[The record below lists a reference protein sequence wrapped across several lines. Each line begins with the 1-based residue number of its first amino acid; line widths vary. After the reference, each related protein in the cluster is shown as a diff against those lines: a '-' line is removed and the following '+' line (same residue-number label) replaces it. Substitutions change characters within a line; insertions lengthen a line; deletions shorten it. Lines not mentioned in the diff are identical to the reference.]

1 MLKISLNRI
10 FFMALRN
17 LINTYS
23 YRKDQSFP
31 IDRGATSGIGKRF
44 PCWQE
49 PYIPYALPRNSFEI
63 TGSEIR
69 GCRLANGNDT
79 CICKCL
85 GGTLRVRRN
94 CRFGNTSRTW
104 AKANNGLL
112 GQRSGSQSHR
122 AEQAEREE
130 SQGILAAGLRK
141 GSEREYVP
149 SFFIRIGTRYRRIR
163 KRSKGKPSPQLYAY
177 KIAHLNIVETLWRIL
192 KGKWLRQA
200 DYVSTDSLFYATNRA
215 LAAVG
220 DELIINFTHAA

>member
-10 FFMALRN
+10 FFMALCN

-49 PYIPYALPRNSFEI
+49 PYIPYALPRNSLKSQDLK
-63 TGSEIR
+63 SE
-69 GCRLANGNDT
+69 D
-79 CICKCL
+79 
-85 GGTLRVRRN
+85 V
-94 CRFGNTSRTW
+94 
-104 AKANNGLL
+104 
-112 GQRSGSQSHR
+112 GSQTEMTLVSVNAWVKR
-122 AEQAEREE
+122 FE
-130 SQGILAAGLRK
+130 SEGIAGLETRPGRGRK
-141 GSEREYVP
+141 PIMDCLDKEAVRKAIEQSRQSVKKAKESWQQASGKEASESTFRA
-149 SFFIRIGTRYRRIR
+149 FIRIGTRYRRIR

>member
-79 CICKCL
+79 CICK
-85 GGTLRVRRN
+85 
-94 CRFGNTSRTW
+94 
-104 AKANNGLL
+104 
-112 GQRSGSQSHR
+112 
-122 AEQAEREE
+122 
-130 SQGILAAGLRK
+130 
-141 GSEREYVP
+141 
-149 SFFIRIGTRYRRIR
+149 
-163 KRSKGKPSPQLYAY
+163 
-177 KIAHLNIVETLWRIL
+177 
-192 KGKWLRQA
+192 
-200 DYVSTDSLFYATNRA
+200 
-215 LAAVG
+215 
-220 DELIINFTHAA
+220 

>member
-10 FFMALRN
+10 FFMALCN

-85 GGTLRVRRN
+85 
-94 CRFGNTSRTW
+94 
-104 AKANNGLL
+104 
-112 GQRSGSQSHR
+112 
-122 AEQAEREE
+122 E
-130 SQGILAAGLRK
+130 SEGIAGLETRPGRGRK
-141 GSEREYVP
+141 PIMDCLDKEAVRKAIEQSRQSVKKAKESWQQASGKEASE
-149 SFFIRIGTRYRRIR
+149 
-163 KRSKGKPSPQLYAY
+163 
-177 KIAHLNIVETLWRIL
+177 
-192 KGKWLRQA
+192 
-200 DYVSTDSLFYATNRA
+200 STFRAFLSA
-215 LAAVG
+215 LARDIDV
-220 DELIINFTHAA
+220 